1 LDVICEKK
9 QIIMPW
15 KETTTMEQKIEFIC
29 EWRTGKYTI
38 TELCKNFEISRPTA
52 YKLID
57 RFEKQGFEGLREQSR
72 TPRKHPNETNE
83 DVIKRILKLKAKYP
97 LWGAKKIKKLLFND
111 FTRDDIPSV
120 VTIHNILKRNG
131 LVCPQKR
138 LRRVKP
144 VHPVFDPKECNE
156 VWSADY
162 KGKFLMRNKIYCHP
176 LTIADSK
183 SRFLFTAKGH
193 YHETLKY
200 TKAEFTKVFRK
211 YGIPQQIHTDNGSP
225 FGSVRAIQRFT
236 QLSYWFIE
244 LGIMPVFS
252 DPAHP
257 EQNGRHER
265 MHRDLKAACA
275 KPAAYDL
282 KTQQRSLNHFVKEYN
297 HIRPHEAL
305 GMGTPASI
313 HSFSTRPFPERI
325 PQFDYESN
333 MKILKVTQNGAIRW
347 KSYYWV
353 YLTAALKGKYVGIE
367 DLGNGI
373 WKVFYRN
380 IFLGYF
386 NENELRTKEK
396 SIRLETNL
404 V

>member
-1 LDVICEKK
+1 
-9 QIIMPW
+9 MPW
-15 KETTTMEQKIEFIC
+15 KEITIMEQKIEFVC

-57 RFEKQGFEGLREQSR
+57 RFEKHGYEGLREQSR
-72 TPRKHPNETNE
+72 KPVKHPNETPE
-83 DVIKRILKLKAKYP
+83 KIVKGIISLKEKYP
-97 LWGAKKIKKLLFND
+97 RWGAKKIAKLLFND
-111 FTRDDIPSV
+111 FTSEQIPSV
-120 VTIHNILKRNG
+120 VTIHNILKKNG
-131 LVCPQKR
+131 LVNPQKR

-144 VHPVFDPKECNE
+144 VYPIFDPKECNE

-162 KGKFLMRNKIYCHP
+162 KGKFLMGNKIYCHP

-193 YHETLKY
+193 YKETLKAA
-200 TKAEFTKVFRK
+200 KAEFTKVFRK
-211 YGIPQQIHTDNGSP
+211 FGIPKQIHTDNGSP

-236 QLSYWFIE
+236 QLSYWFID
-244 LGIMPVFS
+244 LGITPVFS

-275 KPAAYDL
+275 NPPAYDL
-282 KTQQRSLNHFVKEYN
+282 KAQQRSLNRFVKEYN

-305 GMGTPASI
+305 GFETPASV
-313 HSFSTRPFPERI
+313 HSFSTRPFPEKI
-325 PQFDYESN
+325 PAFDYNSN
-333 MKILKVTQNGAIRW
+333 LKVLKVTQNGAIRW

-353 YLTAALKGKYVGIE
+353 YLTAALKGNYVGIQE
-367 DLGNGI
+367 INNGI
-373 WKVFYRN
+373 WKIYYKNV
-380 IFLGYF
+380 FLGYF
-386 NENELRTKEK
+386 NENELRNKKT